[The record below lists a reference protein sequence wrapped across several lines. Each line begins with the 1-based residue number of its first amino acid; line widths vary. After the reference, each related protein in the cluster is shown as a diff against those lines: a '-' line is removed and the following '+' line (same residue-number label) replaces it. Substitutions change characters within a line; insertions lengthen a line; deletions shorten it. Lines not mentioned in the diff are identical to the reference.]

1 MLPAQESHP
10 AATRPAVACLTL
22 PGPQALGP
30 LGLEL
35 AVGDSP
41 GCGLALPLVLI
52 ISTEA
57 ERSGLCTVKG
67 PELGREIP
75 RENFLL
81 QASVAGGS
89 RLPLSVAGGCR
100 GKTGGLAHSSNWPH
114 PCGAALAKPWLTPVR
129 PNVQSCSG

>member
-10 AATRPAVACLTL
+10 AATRPAVVACLTL

-52 ISTEA
+52 ISTKA

-75 RENFLL
+75 RGNFLL
-81 QASVAGGS
+81 QA
-89 RLPLSVAGGCR
+89 SVAGGCR

-114 PCGAALAKPWLTPVR
+114 PCGAAPARPWLTPVR
-129 PNVQSCSG
+129 PKVQSCSG